1 MSGVPPVATA
11 LLVAVPVAAG
21 ATLQRTTGLGLAL
34 VGAPF
39 LVAVLGAQDGVSFG
53 NALQTVLCLLVL
65 VGTWRA
71 TRWAAAG
78 ALLLGAAIGVPAG
91 ALLVGRLPEGPLL
104 IVVGGL
110 ALLGIALAA
119 LPQAGEVLRGRTGAA
134 ASGVAAGFV
143 NAAAGV
149 GGPLIS
155 AYGMAQRWDRESFV
169 PTAQVVL
176 LAINVTSLLLKGV
189 PGLPL
194 AVWVAGAAALVVGV
208 AAGGPVSR
216 RVGPVA
222 GRRLV
227 LVVATAGALAT
238 VVRGVLTL

>member
-1 MSGVPPVATA
+1 MTGVNPAVTA

-34 VGAPF
+34 VGGPF

-65 VGTWRA
+65 AGTWRA
-71 TRWAAAG
+71 TRWGAAG
-78 ALLLGAAIGVPAG
+78 SLLLGAAVGVPLG
-91 ALLVGRLPEGPLL
+91 ALLVGRLPEAPLL
-104 IVVGGL
+104 VVVGSL

-119 LPQAGEVLRGRTGAA
+119 LPQVGALLKGFPGA
-134 ASGVAAGFV
+134 VGSGLAAGFV
-143 NAAAGV
+143 NASAGV
-149 GGPLIS
+149 GGPMIS
-155 AYGMAQRWDRESFV
+155 AYGLAQRWDRTSFV

-176 LAINVTSLLLKGV
+176 LAINVTSLLVKGIPV
-189 PGLPL
+189 LHTG
-194 AVWVAGAAALVVGV
+194 VWVAGAVALVLGV

-216 RVGPVA
+216 RIGPVA

-227 LVVATAGALAT
+227 LAVSTAGALAT
-238 VVRGVLTL
+238 VVRGLANL

>member
-1 MSGVPPVATA
+1 MSGVSPVATA

-65 VGTWRA
+65 VGTWRV
-71 TRWAAAG
+71 TRWGAAG
-78 ALLLGAAIGVPAG
+78 ALLLGAAVGVPAG

-119 LPQAGEVLRGRTGAA
+119 LPQAGQVLRGRTGAV

-176 LAINVTSLLLKGV
+176 LVINVTSLLLKGV
-189 PGLPL
+189 PGLPP
-194 AVWVAGAAALVVGV
+194 AVWVAGGAALVVGV

-238 VVRGVLTL
+238 VVRGVLSL

>member
-1 MSGVPPVATA
+1 MTGVDPVVTA

-21 ATLQRTTGLGLAL
+21 AALQRMTGLGLAL

-39 LVAVLGAQDGVSFG
+39 LVAVLGPQDGVSFG

-65 VGTWRA
+65 AGTWRA
-71 TRWAAAG
+71 TRWGAAG
-78 ALLLGAAIGVPAG
+78 ALLVGAAVGVPAG
-91 ALLVGRLPEGPLL
+91 ALLVGALPAGPLL
-104 IVVGGL
+104 VVVGTL

-119 LPQAGEVLRGRTGAA
+119 LPQAGAVLRGLPGAI

-155 AYGMAQRWDRESFV
+155 AYGLAQRWDRSSFV

-189 PGLPL
+189 PHLHTG
-194 AVWVAGAAALVVGV
+194 VWVAGAAALVVGV

-238 VVRGVLTL
+238 VVRGVLSL

>member
-1 MSGVPPVATA
+1 MPDVGPVVTA
-11 LLVAVPVAAG
+11 LLVAVPVAGG

-34 VGAPF
+34 VGGPF
-39 LVAVLGAQDGVSFG
+39 LVAALGPQDGVSFG

-65 VGTWRA
+65 AGTWRT
-71 TRWAAAG
+71 TRWGAAG
-78 ALLLGAAIGVPAG
+78 ALLLGAAVGVPAG

-104 IVVGGL
+104 IVVGSL

-119 LPQAGEVLRGRTGAA
+119 VPQAGVLLRGFPGAL

-155 AYGMAQRWDRESFV
+155 AYGMAQRWDRTSFV
-169 PTAQVVL
+169 ATAQVVL

-189 PGLPL
+189 PTLPVG
-194 AVWVAGAAALVVGV
+194 VWAAGAAALVVGV

-216 RVGPVA
+216 RLGPVA

-238 VVRGVLTL
+238 VVRGGFAL

>member
-1 MSGVPPVATA
+1 MNPVLTA
-11 LLVAVPVAAG
+11 VLVGIPVAAG

-65 VGTWRA
+65 AGTWRA
-71 TRWAAAG
+71 TRWGAAG
-78 ALLLGAAIGVPAG
+78 ALLIGAAVGVPLG

-104 IVVGGL
+104 IVVGSL

-119 LPQAGEVLRGRTGAA
+119 LPQVGAVLRGAPGAV
-134 ASGVAAGFV
+134 ASGLAAGFV
-143 NAAAGV
+143 NASAGV

-155 AYGMAQRWDRESFV
+155 AYGIAQRWDRASFV

-176 LAINVTSLLLKGV
+176 LAINVTSLLVK
-189 PGLPL
+189 GLPAL
-194 AVWVAGAAALVVGV
+194 HTGVWVAGAAALVVGV

-216 RVGPVA
+216 RIGPVA

-227 LVVATAGALAT
+227 LAVATAGALAT
-238 VVRGVLTL
+238 VVRGALTL